1 MMNAKS
7 ATELFKG
14 SFITSSE
21 TIQQRLKNVKAFI
34 FDWDG
39 VFNNGHKFSDGSSSF
54 SETDSM
60 GINLLRFNQYL
71 ITGKMPAVAVITG
84 EHNNAS
90 FYFAKRECF
99 HNVYYKIKDKQIAL
113 HHFCE
118 QHQLQAS
125 EVLFV
130 FDDVLDFSAAKL
142 TGLRMMINHK
152 CNPLLVDYAVKNNLT
167 DYLTSNEG
175 GSGAIREV
183 SELMMHLSGNFEQVM
198 EHRIQYDET
207 YKKYIGLRNQ
217 STTTFFTSREHKI
230 IQQEP

>member
-1 MMNAKS
+1 MITEKS
-7 ATELFKG
+7 AMEIFKG
-14 SFITSSE
+14 SFIASPE
-21 TIQQRLKNVKAFI
+21 TIQQKLKNIKAFI

-39 VFNNGHKFSDGSSSF
+39 VFNNGHKFSDGNSSF

-60 GINLLRFNQYL
+60 GTNLLRFNQYL
-71 ITGKMPAVAVITG
+71 MSGQLPPVAVITG

-90 FYFAKRECF
+90 FYFAKRECL
-99 HNVYYKIKDKQIAL
+99 HNVYYKIKDKQVAL

-118 QHQLQAS
+118 QHHLLPS

-142 TGLRMMINHK
+142 AGLRMMVNHS
-152 CNPLLVDYAVKNNLT
+152 CNPLLTDYVIKNNLA
-167 DYLTSNEG
+167 DYLTYHEG
-175 GSGAIREV
+175 GSGAVREV
-183 SELMMHLSGNFEQVM
+183 SELIMFLSGNFEQVM
-198 EHRIQYDET
+198 EHRVHYDET

-217 STTTFFTSREHKI
+217 PITTFFTSQEYKI